1 MGIEDIIYQEFNRYR
16 DEKKSKKEREAIA
29 RRMIE
34 KVLYRFIYEW
44 DAQKKSHRGSPDRK
58 ESDLMLDYYSDLVL
72 NVTVEIND
80 TIETNIIDSLREI
93 STNMKKSK
101 TCPKLLKGNP
111 DYVDAVDK
119 ISEKCSS
126 LIQEL
131 KKYRK

>member
-1 MGIEDIIYQEFNRYR
+1 
-16 DEKKSKKEREAIA
+16 
-29 RRMIE
+29 
-34 KVLYRFIYEW
+34 
-44 DAQKKSHRGSPDRK
+44 
-58 ESDLMLDYYSDLVL
+58 
-72 NVTVEIND
+72 
-80 TIETNIIDSLREI
+80 
-93 STNMKKSK
+93 MKKSK